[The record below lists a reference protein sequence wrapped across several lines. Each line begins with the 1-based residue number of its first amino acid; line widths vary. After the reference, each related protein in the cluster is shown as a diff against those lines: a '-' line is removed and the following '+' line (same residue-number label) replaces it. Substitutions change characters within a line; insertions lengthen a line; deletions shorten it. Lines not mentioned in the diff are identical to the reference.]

1 MNFPLYTIVFAYF
14 FFYLLLMADF
24 CTFADTFKNYTI
36 YFYYL
41 MKFNLLSIIAFSII
55 LFITGCSCGGNEY
68 ESRIE
73 KPEKAHRIA
82 NINFKREFNDLND
95 EHLAAAKK
103 IGVAAHGVENILED
117 DILDKLEP
125 LNDEEAY
132 VVDELTHSSPYLV
145 PRASELLS
153 EIGRSFQ
160 DSLVAHHL
168 PPYKVIVTSVL
179 RTGKDVKKLGRRNL
193 NASKNSAHC
202 FATTFDITYK
212 RFHALSDEDE
222 VEQIKLKL
230 VLGEVLRDLKK
241 QGRCYVKHEVKQACF
256 HITAR

>member
-14 FFYLLLMADF
+14 FFYLLLIMVF
-24 CTFADTFKNYTI
+24 CIFANVFSNCI
-36 YFYYL
+36 MRHNF
-41 MKFNLLSIIAFSII
+41 LLIFVFSTI
-55 LFITGCSCGGNEY
+55 LFFTGCSCGGGSY
-68 ESRIE
+68 DSRIE
-73 KPEKAHRIA
+73 RPDKPRRVA

-95 EHLAAAKK
+95 EHISAAKK
-103 IGVAAHGVENILED
+103 IGVAAHEVENILED
-117 DILDKLEP
+117 DILDKLVP
-125 LNDEEAY
+125 LDDEEAY
-132 VVDELTHSSPYLV
+132 VVDELTHSAPYLV
-145 PRASELLS
+145 PRAAELLS

-168 PPYKVIVTSVL
+168 APYKVIVTSVL
-179 RTGKDVKKLGRRNL
+179 RTGKDVKKLGRRNV

-202 FATTFDITYK
+202 YATTFDISYK

>member
-1 MNFPLYTIVFAYF
+1 MRFHFLSIFAF
-14 FFYLLLMADF
+14 SAILLL
-24 CTFADTFKNYTI
+24 
-36 YFYYL
+36 
-41 MKFNLLSIIAFSII
+41 S
-55 LFITGCSCGGNEY
+55 GCSCSEDGY
-68 ESRIE
+68 KSRIE
-73 KPEKAHRIA
+73 RPDEPRRVA

-95 EHLAAAKK
+95 AHLSAAKK
-103 IGVAAHGVENILED
+103 IGIAAHNVDNILED
-117 DILDKLEP
+117 EIINKLEP

-132 VVDELTHSSPYLV
+132 IVDELTHSAPYLV
-145 PRASELLS
+145 PRAAELLS

-168 PPYKVIVTSVL
+168 PPYKIIVTSVL
-179 RTGKDVKKLGRRNL
+179 RTGKDVKKLGRRNV

-202 FATTFDITYK
+202 YATTFDITYK

-222 VEQIKLKL
+222 VAQIKLKL

>member
-1 MNFPLYTIVFAYF
+1 MKLKFLSILSFSSI
-14 FFYLLLMADF
+14 LLL
-24 CTFADTFKNYTI
+24 
-36 YFYYL
+36 
-41 MKFNLLSIIAFSII
+41 SS
-55 LFITGCSCGGNEY
+55 CSCSEGGY

-73 KPEKAHRIA
+73 RPEEPRRIA

-95 EHLAAAKK
+95 VHLAAANK
-103 IGVAAHGVENILED
+103 IGVAAHNVENILED
-117 DILDKLEP
+117 EIIKKLVP

-132 VVDELTHSSPYLV
+132 VVDELTHSAPYLV
-145 PRASELLS
+145 PTASELLS

-168 PPYKVIVTSVL
+168 PPYKIIVTSVL

-212 RFHALSDEDE
+212 RFHALSDEPE
-222 VEQIKLKL
+222 VPQIKLKL

-241 QGRCYVKHEVKQACF
+241 QKRCYVKHEVKQACF

>member
-1 MNFPLYTIVFAYF
+1 MKNKILPLLALAALFLFA
-14 FFYLLLMADF
+14 
-24 CTFADTFKNYTI
+24 C
-36 YFYYL
+36 
-41 MKFNLLSIIAFSII
+41 
-55 LFITGCSCGGNEY
+55 CSCSEGY
-68 ESRIE
+68 KARVE
-73 KPEKAHRIA
+73 KPEKARRIA
-82 NINFKREFNDLND
+82 NISFKREFNDMND
-95 EHLAAAKK
+95 THLAAARS
-103 IGVAAHGVENILED
+103 IGVAAHDVENVLENE
-117 DILDKLEP
+117 IIEKLE
-125 LNDEEAY
+125 LIDDYEAY
-132 VVDELTHSSPYLV
+132 EVDKLTHSVPYLV

-179 RTGKDVKKLGRRNL
+179 RTGKHVKMLGKRNI

-202 FATTFDITYK
+202 YATTFDITYK
-212 RFHALSDEDE
+212 RFHQLSSDEAS
-222 VEQIKLKL
+222 QGKLKA

>member
-1 MNFPLYTIVFAYF
+1 MKSYLSSLLSLI
-14 FFYLLLMADF
+14 LLL
-24 CTFADTFKNYTI
+24 TVV
-36 YFYYL
+36 
-41 MKFNLLSIIAFSII
+41 
-55 LFITGCSCGGNEY
+55 GCSCSGGGSSY

-73 KPEKAHRIA
+73 RPEKARRIA
-82 NINFKREFNDLND
+82 NINFKKEFNDLND
-95 EHLAAAKK
+95 THLSAARA
-103 IGVAAHGVENILED
+103 IGVAAHNVDSVEGSDIID
-117 DILDKLEP
+117 DLVLLD
-125 LNDEEAY
+125 DEEAY
-132 VVDELTHSSPYLV
+132 VVDKLTHSSPYLV
-145 PRASELLS
+145 PTASELLS

-168 PPYKVIVTSVL
+168 PPYKVIVSSVL
-179 RTGKDVKKLGRRNL
+179 RTGKDVKKLGRRNI

-212 RFHALSDEDE
+212 RFHALSDAEE
-222 VEQIKLKL
+222 VPQIKLKL

>member
-1 MNFPLYTIVFAYF
+1 
-14 FFYLLLMADF
+14 
-24 CTFADTFKNYTI
+24 
-36 YFYYL
+36 
-41 MKFNLLSIIAFSII
+41 MKFNLLSIFAFSSI
-55 LFITGCSCGGNEY
+55 LYIAGCSCGGY

-73 KPEKAHRIA
+73 RPDEPRRVA
-82 NINFKREFNDLND
+82 NINFRREFNDLND
-95 EHLAAAKK
+95 EHLSVAKK
-103 IGVAAHGVENILED
+103 IGVAAHDVENIYED
-117 DILDKLEP
+117 DILEKLQP

-132 VVDELTHSSPYLV
+132 IVDELTHSVPFLV
-145 PRASELLS
+145 PRAAELLS

-168 PPYKVIVTSVL
+168 PPYKLIVTSVL
-179 RTGKDVKKLGRRNL
+179 RTGKDVKKLGRRNI

-202 FATTFDITYK
+202 YATTFDITYK
-212 RFHALSDEDE
+212 RFHALSDEDD
-222 VEQIKLKL
+222 VAQIKLKL

>member
-1 MNFPLYTIVFAYF
+1 M
-14 FFYLLLMADF
+14 
-24 CTFADTFKNYTI
+24 K
-36 YFYYL
+36 YY
-41 MKFNLLSIIAFSII
+41 LLSIFTFFSM
-55 LFITGCSCGGNEY
+55 LFLTGCSCGGGY

-73 KPEKAHRIA
+73 RPDKPRRVA
-82 NINFKREFNDLND
+82 NINFRREFNDLND
-95 EHLAAAKK
+95 EHLSAAKK
-103 IGVAAHGVENILED
+103 IGVAAHDVENILQD
-117 DILDKLEP
+117 DILEKLQP

-132 VVDELTHSSPYLV
+132 IVDKLTHSVPYLV
-145 PRASELLS
+145 PRAAELLS

-168 PPYKVIVTSVL
+168 PPYKLIVTSVL
-179 RTGKDVKKLGRRNL
+179 RTGKDVKKLGHRNI

-202 FATTFDITYK
+202 YATTFDITYK

-222 VEQIKLKL
+222 VAQIKLKL

>member
-1 MNFPLYTIVFAYF
+1 MIFPLYTIVFAYF
-14 FFYLLLMADF
+14 FFYLLLMMDF
-24 CTFADTFKNYTI
+24 CIFADAFKNYTI
-36 YFYYL
+36 YCT
-41 MKFNLLSIIAFSII
+41 MKFNLLSILAFSTI
-55 LFITGCSCGGNEY
+55 LFLSGCGCSGGEY

-73 KPEKAHRIA
+73 RPDKPHRIA

-95 EHLAAAKK
+95 DHLSAAKK
-103 IGVAAHGVENILED
+103 IGVSAHNVENIFED
-117 DILDKLEP
+117 DIIKKLQLLD
-125 LNDEEAY
+125 DEEAY
-132 VVDELTHSSPYLV
+132 VVDELTHSAPYLV
-145 PRASELLS
+145 PRAAELLS

-179 RTGKDVKKLGRRNL
+179 RTGKDVKKLGRRNI

-202 FATTFDITYK
+202 YATTIDITYK

-222 VEQIKLKL
+222 VPQIKLKL

>member
-1 MNFPLYTIVFAYF
+1 M
-14 FFYLLLMADF
+14 
-24 CTFADTFKNYTI
+24 
-36 YFYYL
+36 
-41 MKFNLLSIIAFSII
+41 
-55 LFITGCSCGGNEY
+55 E
-68 ESRIE
+68 R
-73 KPEKAHRIA
+73 PEEPRRVA

-103 IGVAAHGVENILED
+103 IGVAAHEVENIMED

-132 VVDELTHSSPYLV
+132 VVDELTHSAPYLV
-145 PRASELLS
+145 PQAAELLS

-168 PPYKVIVTSVL
+168 PPHKVIVTSVL
-179 RTGKDVKKLGRRNL
+179 RTGKDVKKLGRRNV

-202 FATTFDITYK
+202 YATTFDISYK
-212 RFHALSDEDE
+212 RFHALSDDE
-222 VEQIKLKL
+222 EVAQIKLKL

>member
-1 MNFPLYTIVFAYF
+1 MAVFTI
-14 FFYLLLMADF
+14 
-24 CTFADTFKNYTI
+24 FADTFKDYT
-36 YFYYL
+36 
-41 MKFNLLSIIAFSII
+41 MKLKLLSIFAFSSI
-55 LFITGCSCGGNEY
+55 LFFSGCSCSEGGY
-68 ESRIE
+68 KSRIE
-73 KPEKAHRIA
+73 RPEEPRRLA

-95 EHLAAAKK
+95 VHLAVAKK
-103 IGVAAHGVENILED
+103 IGVAAHNVDNILED
-117 DILDKLEP
+117 KIMDKLVA

-132 VVDELTHSSPYLV
+132 IVDELTHSSPYLV
-145 PRASELLS
+145 PRAAELLS

-168 PPYKVIVTSVL
+168 PPYKVIVSSVL
-179 RTGKDVKKLGRRNL
+179 RTGKDVKKLGRRNI

-202 FATTFDITYK
+202 YATTFDITYK
-212 RFHALSDEDE
+212 RFHALTEDE
-222 VEQIKLKL
+222 TSQIKLKV

>member
-1 MNFPLYTIVFAYF
+1 
-14 FFYLLLMADF
+14 
-24 CTFADTFKNYTI
+24 
-36 YFYYL
+36 
-41 MKFNLLSIIAFSII
+41 MKLKLLSIFAFSSI
-55 LFITGCSCGGNEY
+55 LFFSGCSCSEGVY
-68 ESRIE
+68 KSRIE
-73 KPEKAHRIA
+73 RPEEPRRLA

-95 EHLAAAKK
+95 VHLAAAKK
-103 IGVAAHGVENILED
+103 IGVAAHNVDNILED
-117 DILDKLEP
+117 KIMDKLVA

-132 VVDELTHSSPYLV
+132 IVDELTHSSPYLV

-168 PPYKVIVTSVL
+168 PPYKVIVSSVL
-179 RTGKDVKKLGRRNL
+179 RTGKDVKKLGRRNV

-202 FATTFDITYK
+202 YATTFDITYK

-222 VEQIKLKL
+222 VAQIKLKL

-256 HITAR
+256 HITARE